1 MKYILI
7 FLLFISSIGFA
18 QTPQEQIIPKGFHQH
33 DGFYLSLTGGP
44 AFGTNASFKKIEMSG
59 AGFQFDFKIGGVIS
73 EENNLILSF
82 DVISRAISGP
92 TMTVDGASAST
103 NTDVTAGDVLYGIG
117 ITKYFMPDNYFI
129 NATVGLGKFTMQYNN
144 TQSTSESGFGF
155 QIKGGKEWWVSDN
168 WALGVAGGLA
178 YLSANDQTVS
188 GSNYSGKLSTTK
200 IFVVF
205 NTTFN

>member
-1 MKYILI
+1 
-7 FLLFISSIGFA
+7 
-18 QTPQEQIIPKGFHQH
+18 
-33 DGFYLSLTGGP
+33 
-44 AFGTNASFKKIEMSG
+44 
-59 AGFQFDFKIGGVIS
+59 
-73 EENNLILSF
+73 
-82 DVISRAISGP
+82 
-92 TMTVDGASAST
+92 
-103 NTDVTAGDVLYGIG
+103 
-117 ITKYFMPDNYFI
+117 MPDNYFI

>member
-44 AFGTNASFKKIEMSG
+44 AFGTITLDATNASFKKIEMSG

-103 NTDVTAGDVLYGIG
+103 I
-117 ITKYFMPDNYFI
+117 M
-129 NATVGLGKFTMQYNN
+129 
-144 TQSTSESGFGF
+144 S
-155 QIKGGKEWWVSDN
+155 
-168 WALGVAGGLA
+168 
-178 YLSANDQTVS
+178 LSLC
-188 GSNYSGKLSTTK
+188 KK
-200 IFVVF
+200 
-205 NTTFN
+205 